1 MLLNGVENVL
11 PSKTN
16 DEGIWEIKETL
27 IKANTQ
33 YDLKINF
40 TNAAN

>member
-1 MLLNGVENVL
+1 MLLNGKENVL
-11 PSKTN
+11 SSKTN
-16 DEGIWEIKETL
+16 DEGIWEIKVTS
-27 IKANTQ
+27 IKANVQ